1 MEENDK
7 LRIIFHHVPNCE
19 DYVFE
24 PHWSIHRLATST
36 KIECSHSALRSIAF
50 SRKQIT
56 DDIMSDWSNRF
67 RLSQYV
73 GQFFMY
79 PRWLANR
86 LCHNRAKCK
95 DPSHLNGGTWL
106 KDTGHSL
113 SLTSQM
119 ACGLTSHAPIGHY
132 RHRFNVGNKCEEYPH
147 CEGGPPET
155 FHHVLYKCL
164 KHPTRPPDMPT
175 YSEETPYWD
184 FFGEFIMDNPGAYAF
199 MDSHYHSQTVANSTR
214 RVGCWAKGAPAKARS
229 RRTKAGDG
237 NISAPGRA
245 LPRGTVPIGHI
256 LHESGI
262 YGRISHWLAVLMT
275 AHINVFVLHKS
286 TNPRVRSNSRKFG
299 TFFQPIRDQ

>member
-1 MEENDK
+1 
-7 LRIIFHHVPNCE
+7 
-19 DYVFE
+19 
-24 PHWSIHRLATST
+24 
-36 KIECSHSALRSIAF
+36 
-50 SRKQIT
+50 
-56 DDIMSDWSNRF
+56 
-67 RLSQYV
+67 
-73 GQFFMY
+73 
-79 PRWLANR
+79 
-86 LCHNRAKCK
+86 
-95 DPSHLNGGTWL
+95 
-106 KDTGHSL
+106 
-113 SLTSQM
+113 
-119 ACGLTSHAPIGHY
+119 
-132 RHRFNVGNKCEEYPH
+132 
-147 CEGGPPET
+147 
-155 FHHVLYKCL
+155 
-164 KHPTRPPDMPT
+164 
-175 YSEETPYWD
+175 
-184 FFGEFIMDNPGAYAF
+184 MDNPGAYAF